1 MSSTQFQ
8 QYLTPAN
15 MAMIERALGEV
26 RLLYDLE
33 RHSPEEE
40 QVASIMVGEF
50 QRGTVRE
57 DDLVAVFMGMPDISA
72 HALKKAQ
79 MRKSLDRWENEGGAR
94 QPILPAQVQPIALPM
109 SPSR

>member
-1 MSSTQFQ
+1 MSSTRFQ
-8 QYLTPAN
+8 QHLTPAN
-15 MAMIERALGEV
+15 MAMIERALGKV

-57 DDLVAVFMGMPDISA
+57 VDLVAVFIGMSDISA
-72 HALKKAQ
+72 LARKRAQ

-94 QPILPAQVQPIALPM
+94 QPDSLEQVQLVAA
-109 SPSR
+109 